1 MASTVLI
8 GAADVMPALR
18 ERVEGAGDALSFAD
32 SEPLEAL
39 KAITAHRPP
48 LIVLERLFAATPRG
62 AALINR
68 IKSDPSLTH
77 VEVRIVSH
85 SGDYVRTVSR
95 PAPVAM
101 PERTAAVAAPA
112 APAVVATSEAEAEPR
127 PLDWHGTRRAR
138 RFRFKDGVDIQLDG
152 NHARVVD
159 MSVIGAQA
167 LCPRALR
174 PDQKVRVTIQGD
186 KEVVRFRATVAWARF
201 ELARP
206 PAQPHYRVGVEFVD
220 ADPAWL
226 EAYLDRNRS

>member
-1 MASTVLI
+1 
-8 GAADVMPALR
+8 MPALR
-18 ERVEGAGDALSFAD
+18 DRVEGAADALSFAD

-95 PAPVAM
+95 PAPVA
-101 PERTAAVAAPA
+101 PSDHVVAAAAQPA
-112 APAVVATSEAEAEPR
+112 APAPAGAATETELEAR
-127 PLDWHGTRRAR
+127 SLDWHGTRRAPR
-138 RFRFKDGVDIQLDG
+138 VRFRDGVDIQLDG
-152 NHARVVD
+152 NQARVVD

-174 PDQKVRVTIQGD
+174 PDQKVRVTIVLE

-226 EAYLDRNRS
+226 ESYCDRNHS